1 MKKSKI
7 LIYGVFT
14 TFILL
19 LSTFLSK
26 KFPTILNSLIIPL
39 FWIFI
44 TLIIILTYGITD
56 KRIKAKTDKRE
67 TVLIIIICYIVVD
80 FFLGVIFGYSKS
92 IFNHTALGY
101 IKNIWMFVI
110 PLILK
115 EFSRYHLVSNVK
127 KKHEFIWLI
136 LIFSLLEFNFSNILD
151 NFQNNELIFRF
162 LVNTVFIVLVKNI
175 LLTYLVK
182 IGGMT
187 LSLSYLLPI
196 LFFDLVM
203 PILPNYDAFVST
215 ILDLLLILVLYI
227 FTSKIHIEK
236 TEKISRRNLKKYS
249 PVKTIPFVLIVMFI
263 AAFIIGVFK
272 YVPVAI
278 MSNSMS
284 SLINRGDVVIIEK
297 INEKNIDNLKLN
309 DIIEYSMD
317 NYKVIH
323 RIVKIE
329 IINDNKLYTT
339 KGDNNDEIDKKKVTS
354 DQIIGKAIVKIPKIG
369 YPSVW
374 LNEALNKNQNI
385 EVET

>member
-136 LIFSLLEFNFSNILD
+136 LIFSLLEFNFS
-151 NFQNNELIFRF
+151 
-162 LVNTVFIVLVKNI
+162 K
-175 LLTYLVK
+175 
-182 IGGMT
+182 
-187 LSLSYLLPI
+187 
-196 LFFDLVM
+196 
-203 PILPNYDAFVST
+203 
-215 ILDLLLILVLYI
+215 
-227 FTSKIHIEK
+227 
-236 TEKISRRNLKKYS
+236 
-249 PVKTIPFVLIVMFI
+249 
-263 AAFIIGVFK
+263 
-272 YVPVAI
+272 
-278 MSNSMS
+278 
-284 SLINRGDVVIIEK
+284 
-297 INEKNIDNLKLN
+297 
-309 DIIEYSMD
+309 
-317 NYKVIH
+317 
-323 RIVKIE
+323 
-329 IINDNKLYTT
+329 
-339 KGDNNDEIDKKKVTS
+339 
-354 DQIIGKAIVKIPKIG
+354 
-369 YPSVW
+369 
-374 LNEALNKNQNI
+374 
-385 EVET
+385 